1 VSFILDALKKLE
13 REKDAREPGVVVV
26 GPVRWGGQDRRRRAS
41 GLALAGVV
49 VILAL
54 GVAFLWLR
62 SKPGPPDVGD
72 VDGGAAVPS
81 AEMPAGSP
89 VATPPRETEGIP
101 PLAPN
106 DVGTR
111 SGEAG
116 LDAPPPRETTPPSM
130 AGAPGVIF
138 DDGEGT
144 PAENA
149 APEPTTTPPPE
160 PEYRLTAISSRDGR
174 PIALLNDR
182 LVREGDSFDGITVV
196 AIGET
201 SIEIEVDGQ
210 RRTIGF

>member
-1 VSFILDALKKLE
+1 
-13 REKDAREPGVVVV
+13 
-26 GPVRWGGQDRRRRAS
+26 
-41 GLALAGVV
+41 
-49 VILAL
+49 
-54 GVAFLWLR
+54 
-62 SKPGPPDVGD
+62 
-72 VDGGAAVPS
+72 
-81 AEMPAGSP
+81 
-89 VATPPRETEGIP
+89 
-101 PLAPN
+101 
-106 DVGTR
+106 
-111 SGEAG
+111 
-116 LDAPPPRETTPPSM
+116 M

-149 APEPTTTPPPE
+149 APEPATTPPHE